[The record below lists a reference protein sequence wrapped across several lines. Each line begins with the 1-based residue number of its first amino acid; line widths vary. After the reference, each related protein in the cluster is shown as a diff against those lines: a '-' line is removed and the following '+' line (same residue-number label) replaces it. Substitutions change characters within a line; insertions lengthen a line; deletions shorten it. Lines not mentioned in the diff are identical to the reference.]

1 MRTHKTEEKPRSL
14 GDYVERVVSFF
25 TLKSKEQS
33 LNKEVLGMEKLVQR
47 KGSTLQVKIPAEVDH
62 CFADEVREIVDR
74 KLQTED
80 IRILEFDFRD
90 TEFMDS
96 SGIGLL
102 MGRYKL
108 MRSLGGAVR
117 IVHAKERIRKILILS
132 GIHKIIPIEK
142 EF

>member
-1 MRTHKTEEKPRSL
+1 
-14 GDYVERVVSFF
+14 
-25 TLKSKEQS
+25 
-33 LNKEVLGMEKLVQR
+33 MEKLVQR
-47 KGSTLQVKIPAEVDH
+47 KGESLKVIVPAEVDH
-62 CFADEVREIVDR
+62 CFADEVREEVDR
-74 KLQTED
+74 RLQTED
-80 IRILEFDFRD
+80 IRVLEFDFKD

-108 MRSLGGAVR
+108 IRALGGMVR
-117 IVHAKERIRKILILS
+117 ISHAGERIRKILMLS

>member
-1 MRTHKTEEKPRSL
+1 
-14 GDYVERVVSFF
+14 
-25 TLKSKEQS
+25 
-33 LNKEVLGMEKLVQR
+33 MEKIVCCKDGHLTGKV
-47 KGSTLQVKIPAEVDH
+47 PAEVDH

-74 KLQTED
+74 LLQTED
-80 IRILEFDFRD
+80 IKILEFDFRN

-108 MRSLGGAVR
+108 IRAIGGSVK
-117 IVHAKERIRKILILS
+117 ITHAGERIQKILMLS
-132 GIHKIIPIEK
+132 GIHKIIPIEG

>member
-1 MRTHKTEEKPRSL
+1 MKKLIQQRGETL
-14 GDYVERVVSFF
+14 IVRV
-25 TLKSKEQS
+25 
-33 LNKEVLGMEKLVQR
+33 
-47 KGSTLQVKIPAEVDH
+47 PAEVDH
-62 CFADEVREIVDR
+62 CFADAVREEVDR

-80 IRILEFDFRD
+80 IHMLEFDFQH

-108 MRSLGGAVR
+108 MKALGGKVC
-117 IVHAKERIRKILILS
+117 ITHAGERIEKILVLS

>member
-1 MRTHKTEEKPRSL
+1 
-14 GDYVERVVSFF
+14 
-25 TLKSKEQS
+25 
-33 LNKEVLGMEKLVQR
+33 MEKLVQR
-47 KGSTLQVKIPAEVDH
+47 KGESLKVIVPAEVDH
-62 CFADEVREIVDR
+62 CFADEVREEVDR
-74 KLQTED
+74 RLQTED
-80 IRILEFDFRD
+80 IRVLEFDFKD

-108 MRSLGGAVR
+108 MRAIGGEVR
-117 IVHAKERIRKILILS
+117 ITHTGERIRKILMLS

>member
-1 MRTHKTEEKPRSL
+1 MKNIIRYEN
-14 GDYVERVVSFF
+14 DC
-25 TLKSKEQS
+25 
-33 LNKEVLGMEKLVQR
+33 LV
-47 KGSTLQVKIPAEVDH
+47 VKIPAEVDH
-62 CFADEVREIVDR
+62 CFADAVREEVDR

-80 IRILEFDFRD
+80 IKILEFDFDD

-108 MRSLGGAVR
+108 MRALGGSVR
-117 IVHAKERIRKILILS
+117 IVHAGERIKKILMLS
-132 GIHKIIPIEK
+132 GIHKIIPIGE